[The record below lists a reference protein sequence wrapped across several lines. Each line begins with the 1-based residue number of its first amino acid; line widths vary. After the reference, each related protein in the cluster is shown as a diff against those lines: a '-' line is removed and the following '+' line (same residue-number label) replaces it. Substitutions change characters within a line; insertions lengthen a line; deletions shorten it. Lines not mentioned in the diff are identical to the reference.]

1 MSFQATQVS
10 DAETLSGTSFLSL
23 RWHPALPLRVMVS
36 ITCHKC
42 LWLFSWHL
50 SIIFP
55 LSPISMAFDSEQP
68 LMRSLAVLKCQKKWW
83 FCGLCWMNTMPWG
96 GQPVRR
102 NCRWMLFCR
111 GAVDFSQCMT
121 RIVGAKDL
129 RYPNTPE
136 KTAAGTSLNVMN
148 MLSDALGITEQARRK
163 YLVLPLENVGT
174 KIVYENCF
182 QPCPFFGKNCPP
194 WQTQTGL
201 ANCETTV
208 FDWTGSLLRSLCYS
222 HSWNKKSNWVHTDF
236 ALVLECANMVFA
248 VFALFSLPIGR
259 RRPLVSLECASRFW

>member
-1 MSFQATQVS
+1 
-10 DAETLSGTSFLSL
+10 
-23 RWHPALPLRVMVS
+23 
-36 ITCHKC
+36 
-42 LWLFSWHL
+42 
-50 SIIFP
+50 
-55 LSPISMAFDSEQP
+55 
-68 LMRSLAVLKCQKKWW
+68 
-83 FCGLCWMNTMPWG
+83 
-96 GQPVRR
+96 
-102 NCRWMLFCR
+102 
-111 GAVDFSQCMT
+111 MT

-174 KIVYENCF
+174 KIVYGNCF

-208 FDWTGSLLRSLCYS
+208 FD
-222 HSWNKKSNWVHTDF
+222 
-236 ALVLECANMVFA
+236 
-248 VFALFSLPIGR
+248 
-259 RRPLVSLECASRFW
+259 